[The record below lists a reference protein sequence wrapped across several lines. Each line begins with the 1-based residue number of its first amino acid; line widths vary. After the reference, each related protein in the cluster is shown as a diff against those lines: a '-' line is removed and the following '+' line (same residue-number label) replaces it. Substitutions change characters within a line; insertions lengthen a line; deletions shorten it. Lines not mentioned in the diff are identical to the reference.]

1 MPFVAPKVNTV
12 KMDLASAVLPLAA
25 IVTLEANL
33 AANCVKAVAGR
44 ACKPDSLV
52 ISTVNSFMITSF
64 YLDRRCL
71 SIRSNRYIV
80 SISSI
85 SIQVYYILFAM

>member
-12 KMDLASAVLPLAA
+12 KIDLASAVLPLAA

-52 ISTVNSFMITSF
+52 ISTVN
-64 YLDRRCL
+64 
-71 SIRSNRYIV
+71 
-80 SISSI
+80 
-85 SIQVYYILFAM
+85 

>member
-1 MPFVAPKVNTV
+1 MRASASSSSAPSAVKVTDVPFVAPKVNTV

-25 IVTLEANL
+25 IVTLEAYL

-52 ISTVNSFMITSF
+52 ISTV
-64 YLDRRCL
+64 
-71 SIRSNRYIV
+71 
-80 SISSI
+80 
-85 SIQVYYILFAM
+85 